1 MGKEGVTITVTY
13 TIGVKTAE
21 MSDLEWQMI
30 KAMIAKSLGEPEDI
44 VREDGGTDTV
54 WKVKKK

>member
-1 MGKEGVTITVTY
+1 MGKEGVKVTVTY
-13 TIGVKTAE
+13 TIGVKTPE
-21 MSDLEWQMI
+21 MDDLQWQMI

-44 VREDGGTDTV
+44 VREDGGVDTV